1 MTEFK
6 ITVEATALANAIENL
21 ARAISANGMGNT
33 IAAVTA
39 SVPKVATTP
48 VSTSAPAQQ
57 FVSAPTV
64 PTATAPVVSVAAQV
78 PVTVSAP
85 VTAPGQ
91 QSANA
96 ALTPIPTAAPTYTL
110 DMLAAAGSALID
122 AGKMNDLLGILSR
135 YGVNA
140 LTELQP
146 AVYGAVAAELRNLGE
161 IYKEVAICVT
171 KSRLEFPVQ
180 QKVASSEYRLRR
192 KPFSQNYSALQ
203 DCLYLRSH
211 HR

>member
-33 IAAVTA
+33 TPAVTA
-39 SVPKVATTP
+39 SVPKVATT
-48 VSTSAPAQQ
+48 SAHTPAQQ

-64 PTATAPVVSVAAQV
+64 PTATAPVVPVAAQV

-85 VTAPGQ
+85 VTAPVQ
-91 QSANA
+91 QSANTVS
-96 ALTPIPTAAPTYTL
+96 TPIPTAAPTYTL

-122 AGKMNDLLGILSR
+122 AGKINDLLGILSR

-146 AVYGAVAAELRNLGE
+146 AVYGAVAAELRNLGAN
-161 IYKEVAICVT
+161 I
-171 KSRLEFPVQ
+171 
-180 QKVASSEYRLRR
+180 
-192 KPFSQNYSALQ
+192 
-203 DCLYLRSH
+203 
-211 HR
+211 

>member
-33 IAAVTA
+33 IPAVTT
-39 SVPKVATTP
+39 SVPKVAATP
-48 VSTSAPAQQ
+48 MSTPARQ

-64 PTATAPVVSVAAQV
+64 PTATAPV
-78 PVTVSAP
+78 AP
-85 VTAPGQ
+85 V
-91 QSANA
+91 A

-146 AVYGAVAAELRNLGE
+146 AVYGAVAAELRNLGAN
-161 IYKEVAICVT
+161 I
-171 KSRLEFPVQ
+171 
-180 QKVASSEYRLRR
+180 
-192 KPFSQNYSALQ
+192 
-203 DCLYLRSH
+203 
-211 HR
+211 

>member
-21 ARAISANGMGNT
+21 ARAISANGMGNA
-33 IAAVTA
+33 IPAVTA
-39 SVPKVATTP
+39 SVPKVATTQ

-64 PTATAPVVSVAAQV
+64 PTATAPVVPEAAQV

-85 VTAPGQ
+85 VTAPVQ

-96 ALTPIPTAAPTYTL
+96 ASTPIPTAAPTYTL

-146 AVYGAVAAELRNLGE
+146 AVYGAVAAELRNLGAN
-161 IYKEVAICVT
+161 I
-171 KSRLEFPVQ
+171 
-180 QKVASSEYRLRR
+180 
-192 KPFSQNYSALQ
+192 
-203 DCLYLRSH
+203 
-211 HR
+211 

>member
-33 IAAVTA
+33 IPAVTT

-57 FVSAPTV
+57 FVSAPT
-64 PTATAPVVSVAAQV
+64 ATAPVVPVAAQV

-85 VTAPGQ
+85 VTAPVQ
-91 QSANA
+91 QPANTVS
-96 ALTPIPTAAPTYTL
+96 TPIPTAAPTYTL
-110 DMLAAAGSALID
+110 DMLAAAGSTLID

-146 AVYGAVAAELRNLGE
+146 AVYGAVAAELRKLGAN
-161 IYKEVAICVT
+161 I
-171 KSRLEFPVQ
+171 
-180 QKVASSEYRLRR
+180 
-192 KPFSQNYSALQ
+192 
-203 DCLYLRSH
+203 
-211 HR
+211 

>member
-110 DMLAAAGSALID
+110 AAAGSALID

-146 AVYGAVAAELRNLGE
+146 AVYGAVAAELRNLGAN
-161 IYKEVAICVT
+161 I
-171 KSRLEFPVQ
+171 
-180 QKVASSEYRLRR
+180 
-192 KPFSQNYSALQ
+192 
-203 DCLYLRSH
+203 
-211 HR
+211 

>member
-6 ITVEATALANAIENL
+6 ITVEATALTNAIENL

-33 IAAVTA
+33 IPAVTA
-39 SVPKVATTP
+39 SVSKVAATP
-48 VSTSAPAQQ
+48 VPTSAPAQQ

-64 PTATAPVVSVAAQV
+64 PTATAPVVPVAAQA

-85 VTAPGQ
+85 VTAPVQ
-91 QSANA
+91 QPANTA
-96 ALTPIPTAAPTYTL
+96 STPIPTAAPTYTL

-146 AVYGAVAAELRNLGE
+146 EVY
-161 IYKEVAICVT
+161 
-171 KSRLEFPVQ
+171 
-180 QKVASSEYRLRR
+180 
-192 KPFSQNYSALQ
+192 
-203 DCLYLRSH
+203 
-211 HR
+211 

>member
-6 ITVEATALANAIENL
+6 ITVEAAALANAIENL

-33 IAAVTA
+33 IPAVTA
-39 SVPKVATTP
+39 SVPKVAATP
-48 VSTSAPAQQ
+48 VPTSVPAQQ

-64 PTATAPVVSVAAQV
+64 PTATAPVVPVAAQV
-78 PVTVSAP
+78 PVNVSTP
-85 VTAPGQ
+85 VTAVQ
-91 QSANA
+91 QPANTVS
-96 ALTPIPTAAPTYTL
+96 TPIPTAAPTYTL

-146 AVYGAVAAELRNLGE
+146 AVYGAVAAELRNLGAN
-161 IYKEVAICVT
+161 I
-171 KSRLEFPVQ
+171 
-180 QKVASSEYRLRR
+180 
-192 KPFSQNYSALQ
+192 
-203 DCLYLRSH
+203 
-211 HR
+211 

>member
-33 IAAVTA
+33 IPAVTA
-39 SVPKVATTP
+39 SVPKVATTQ

-64 PTATAPVVSVAAQV
+64 PTATAPV
-78 PVTVSAP
+78 VSAP

-146 AVYGAVAAELRNLGE
+146 AVYGAVAAELRNLGAN
-161 IYKEVAICVT
+161 I
-171 KSRLEFPVQ
+171 
-180 QKVASSEYRLRR
+180 
-192 KPFSQNYSALQ
+192 
-203 DCLYLRSH
+203 
-211 HR
+211 

>member
-21 ARAISANGMGNT
+21 ARAISANGMGYT
-33 IAAVTA
+33 TPAVTA
-39 SVPKVATTP
+39 SVPKVAATP

-64 PTATAPVVSVAAQV
+64 PTATAPVVPVAAQV

-85 VTAPGQ
+85 VTAPVQ

-96 ALTPIPTAAPTYTL
+96 ASTPIPTAAPTYTL

-140 LTELQP
+140 LTALQP
-146 AVYGAVAAELRNLGE
+146 AVYGAVAAELRNLGAT
-161 IYKEVAICVT
+161 I
-171 KSRLEFPVQ
+171 
-180 QKVASSEYRLRR
+180 
-192 KPFSQNYSALQ
+192 
-203 DCLYLRSH
+203 
-211 HR
+211 

>member
-57 FVSAPTV
+57 FVSA

-146 AVYGAVAAELRNLGE
+146 AVYGAVAAELRNLGAN
-161 IYKEVAICVT
+161 I
-171 KSRLEFPVQ
+171 
-180 QKVASSEYRLRR
+180 
-192 KPFSQNYSALQ
+192 
-203 DCLYLRSH
+203 
-211 HR
+211 